1 MAATRIILEAK
12 GKEDTYLTKD
22 SSHSYFR
29 DTKKTHTHFGQN
41 WNIVYPTKNFLFDQS
56 SKTVLNLPIE
66 GDLLSKMVLRLNVK
80 GVSLGSYRALEYLD
94 SVTFKYN
101 DQVLSTLDS
110 NYIAI
115 YHKLNSSHTEYNK
128 FLEMVS
134 LNSNESLEN
143 SLIHTNQSDKT
154 NTLYIPL
161 PFWFTQKPGSSFPIY
176 LLTKPRLTIEIKLK
190 KTTEIKNLDL
200 LVQYTNLTSKEKDV
214 FNNSSL
220 EYLIEQVDIV
230 NKVDFVNKTNVKL
243 ELPRTKYVKYMV
255 WNILDT
261 VTLNNFSSKNYI
273 EKSTILLNGNP
284 VIYQADKNRTALI
297 NRYNYFQIPTV
308 KGFVFDRSF
317 IVSGVVTI
325 NNIYKRY
332 TDTNDLNIHTQNFCL
347 DPEKFQSSGFLTT
360 DKFNNFTLEIDTLGT
375 NQTGT
380 LHTYLIRHNILRF
393 KNGILNLMHN

>member
-1 MAATRIILEAK
+1 MAATRMILEAK

-22 SSHSYFR
+22 SSHSYFK
-29 DTKKTHTHFGQN
+29 DTNKTHTYFGQN
-41 WNIVYPTKNFLFDQS
+41 WNIVYPTKDFLFDQTTQ
-56 SKTVLNLPIE
+56 TVLTLPIE
-66 GDLLSKMVLRLNVK
+66 GDLISKMVLRLNVK
-80 GVSLGSYRALEYLD
+80 DVAEGSYRALEYLD

-101 DQVLSTLDS
+101 DQVLSTLDA

-115 YHKLNSSHTEYNK
+115 FHKLNSSHTEYKK
-128 FLEMVS
+128 FVDMTS
-134 LNSNESLEN
+134 LSSQESLEN
-143 SLIHTNQSDKT
+143 SLIHTNQTDKT

-161 PFWFTQKPGSSFPIY
+161 PFWFTKNPGSSFPIY
-176 LLTKPRLTIEIKLK
+176 LLSKPRLTIEIKLK

-220 EYLIEQVDIV
+220 EYLIEQVDIA
-230 NKVDFVNKTNVKL
+230 NKIDFVDKTNVKI
-243 ELPRTKYVKYMV
+243 ELPRTKYLKYMI

-261 VTLNNFSSKNYI
+261 TPANDFSSKNYI

-284 VIYQADKNRTALI
+284 VIYQVDKNRTALI
-297 NRYNYFQIPTV
+297 NRYNYFNTPYV
-308 KGFVFDRSF
+308 NGFVFDRSF
-317 IVSGVVTI
+317 LDPNGVTI
-325 NNIYKRY
+325 NNTYKRY
-332 TDTNDLNIHTQNFCL
+332 VDTNDLNIHTQNFCL

-375 NQTGT
+375 NRTGT